1 MAPFVSPN
9 PHSSPYF
16 RGRVSNPQTGKA
28 RLVRK
33 RSDILYRIQQT
44 NMVGFKGN
52 HWRVGGE
59 EGVGEEKGWGGS
71 GRFGGP
77 DPNYASDP
85 QLLKPFSLGGP
96 FGGPLITR
104 GVIIIFL
111 VHKIFVRVHLP

>member
-33 RSDILYRIQQT
+33 RSDIVSRIQQT

-52 HWRVGGE
+52 HWRRGGGE
-59 EGVGEEKGWGGS
+59 VVGWEREVRGS
-71 GRFGGP
+71 
-77 DPNYASDP
+77 
-85 QLLKPFSLGGP
+85 
-96 FGGPLITR
+96 
-104 GVIIIFL
+104 
-111 VHKIFVRVHLP
+111 